1 MTVKK
6 CVSQR
11 KYLPNLTLEL
21 IITTSILKTRGSELN
36 KIEALDDPENE
47 IAATDEAKMLLAL
60 KTAFFSTEH
69 SSGSQ
74 HLLEPNPGLLQENR
88 LA

>member
-1 MTVKK
+1 MRITKK
-6 CVSQR
+6 V
-11 KYLPNLTLEL
+11 LTHLTLEL

-36 KIEALDDPENE
+36 KIETLNDPENE
-47 IAATDEAKMLLAL
+47 VTAADEAKMLLAL
-60 KTAFFSTEH
+60 KTAFFPTEH